1 MSRLDC
7 LNQGIHDNIFEEK
20 VYYSLQVIW

>member
-20 VYYSLQVIW
+20 VYYSLQVI